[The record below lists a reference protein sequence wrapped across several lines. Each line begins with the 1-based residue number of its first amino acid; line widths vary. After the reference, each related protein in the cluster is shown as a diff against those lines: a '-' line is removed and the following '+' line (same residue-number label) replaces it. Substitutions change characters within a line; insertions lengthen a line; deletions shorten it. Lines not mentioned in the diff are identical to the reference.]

1 MKYLGLNPTPNSGS
15 GWIIKED
22 GENEYVV
29 CQLKSTD
36 KQSIKVN
43 KSDIDTLQY
52 NALVSH
58 KLPVFAIQFLQS
70 NEVFLIVK
78 PEDLTD
84 IVKYLDTGI
93 VRSSASSSIVDI
105 SNYEEMKPTGRKVI
119 SSSSKSKKAFTKS
132 MNEKFTKKSKSAT

>member
-1 MKYLGLNPTPNSGS
+1 MKSLGLNPTPNSGS

-22 GENEYVV
+22 GENEHVV

-43 KSDIDTLQY
+43 KADIDTLQY

-78 PEDLTD
+78 PEDITD

-93 VRSSASSSIVDI
+93 VESPSGSIVDI
-105 SNYEEMKPTGRKVI
+105 SNHEEMKPTGRKVI

-132 MNEKFTKKSKSAT
+132 MNERFTKKSKSAT